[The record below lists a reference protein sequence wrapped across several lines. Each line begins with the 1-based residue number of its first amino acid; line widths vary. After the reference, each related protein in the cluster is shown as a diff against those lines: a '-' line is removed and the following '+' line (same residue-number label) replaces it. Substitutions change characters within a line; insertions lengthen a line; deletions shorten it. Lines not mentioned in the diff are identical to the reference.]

1 MCEKSERQSER
12 ERKRGGGGEERK
24 TEAVGVWRKV
34 TLTALFKKKRSE
46 DLGY

>member
-12 ERKRGGGGEERK
+12 ERKRGGGEERK